1 MERIKEAIERAKAAR
16 QRSAEPAQR
25 DRPMPPIRPA
35 ASPAAPAAAAPLETA
50 NYRPV
55 KLDRGHLESS
65 RIVSLD
71 GADPRAGRFDML
83 RTQVVKRMADN
94 NWQMLAITSPKAGCG
109 KTVTAVN
116 LALSLARQPDRGVLL
131 IDLDLR
137 NPHVADYLGFEP
149 RYRLLDVVLGEV
161 PLNEALVAPEVPGAG
176 LLVLGNSQA
185 IGNSA
190 ELISSVHMRE
200 MVTALRR
207 RFAEHIIV
215 FDMSPMLAT
224 DDMLA
229 FMPLIDCMMLV
240 AAVGQTAVGDIEEC
254 ERHVRPENY
263 LGIVLNKSEDA
274 GDAYY

>member
-16 QRSAEPAQR
+16 QRPAEPGLR

-35 ASPAAPAAAAPLETA
+35 SQTGAAAPAPAPA
-50 NYRPV
+50 DYRPV
-55 KLDRGHLESS
+55 KLDRGHLEAN

-109 KTVTAVN
+109 KTVTSVN

-137 NPHVADYLGFEP
+137 NPHVANYLGFEP

-207 RFAEHIIV
+207 RFADYIIM

-274 GDAYY
+274 GDSYY

>member
-1 MERIKEAIERAKAAR
+1 
-16 QRSAEPAQR
+16 
-25 DRPMPPIRPA
+25 
-35 ASPAAPAAAAPLETA
+35 
-50 NYRPV
+50 
-55 KLDRGHLESS
+55 
-65 RIVSLD
+65 
-71 GADPRAGRFDML
+71 
-83 RTQVVKRMADN
+83 
-94 NWQMLAITSPKAGCG
+94 
-109 KTVTAVN
+109 
-116 LALSLARQPDRGVLL
+116 
-131 IDLDLR
+131 
-137 NPHVADYLGFEP
+137 
-149 RYRLLDVVLGEV
+149 
-161 PLNEALVAPEVPGAG
+161 VPGAG

-207 RFAEHIIV
+207 RFADYIIM

-274 GDAYY
+274 GDSYY

>member
-1 MERIKEAIERAKAAR
+1 
-16 QRSAEPAQR
+16 
-25 DRPMPPIRPA
+25 
-35 ASPAAPAAAAPLETA
+35 
-50 NYRPV
+50 
-55 KLDRGHLESS
+55 
-65 RIVSLD
+65 
-71 GADPRAGRFDML
+71 
-83 RTQVVKRMADN
+83 
-94 NWQMLAITSPKAGCG
+94 MLAITSPKAGCG